1 MAVVML
7 DVGGRNG
14 ESTEEFVRWPFDHIY
29 TFEPMPAQYA
39 NIVAKFADEPRVTPC
54 NFGLSDRYG
63 KFPVYGSDDRGEA
76 SVFADK
82 VDIHDDTSTDCL
94 FVNASAI
101 VAGLPED
108 DTIYMKLN
116 CEGSEIAILN
126 DLIGSGQIAR
136 IAAFRVEF
144 DISRVP
150 GHELEADLL
159 LERLREIGYD
169 RYTIGSN
176 ARITPQGLVDDVP
189 QVGSHHERLHAWL
202 ESVWQF

>member
-1 MAVVML
+1 
-7 DVGGRNG
+7 
-14 ESTEEFVRWPFDHIY
+14 
-29 TFEPMPAQYA
+29 
-39 NIVAKFADEPRVTPC
+39 
-54 NFGLSDRYG
+54 
-63 KFPVYGSDDRGEA
+63 
-76 SVFADK
+76 VFADK
-82 VDIHDDTSTDCL
+82 VDIHDDTSTDCY

-101 VAGLPED
+101 VAALNVD
-108 DTIYMKLN
+108 YTIYMKLN